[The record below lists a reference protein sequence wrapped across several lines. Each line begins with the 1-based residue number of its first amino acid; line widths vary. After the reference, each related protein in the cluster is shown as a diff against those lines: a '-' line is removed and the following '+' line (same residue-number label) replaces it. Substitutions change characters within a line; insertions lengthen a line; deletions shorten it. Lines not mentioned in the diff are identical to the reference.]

1 MTGQRNPV
9 RGNIAEVQPLLTK
22 VVRAVCDHVD
32 EERLR
37 VYLFGSWARGR
48 ALPISD
54 LDIALDTGRPIEPAI
69 FMKIADALDELP
81 TLRRVDVL
89 DLQSVDQEFRSR
101 VLQEGVLV
109 YGK

>member
-1 MTGQRNPV
+1 ML
-9 RGNIAEVQPLLTK
+9 EK
-22 VVRAVCDHVD
+22 VIRAVCDHVD
-32 EERLR
+32 EKHLRL
-37 VYLFGSWARGR
+37 YLFGSWARGR

-54 LDIALDTGRPIEPAI
+54 LDIALDTGKPIEPAI

-89 DLQSVDQEFRSR
+89 DLRSVDQEFRSR

>member
-1 MTGQRNPV
+1 MTGHRNPA
-9 RGNIAEVQPLLTK
+9 RGNIAEVQPLLEK
-22 VVRAVCDHVD
+22 VIRAVCDHID
-32 EERLR
+32 EKRLR
-37 VYLFGSWARGR
+37 MYLFGSWARGR

-54 LDIALDTGRPIEPAI
+54 LDIALDTGKPIEPAI